1 MTKECTKIRK
11 TDLPDYVSRN
21 DRIIAEGIIDSSV
34 VHICLM
40 VAAIAGL
47 LVAVLVLSHVRFSVF
62 ASFCLLAFILS
73 TVGMYI
79 GYGASHEK
87 IQVTKTYV
95 FVRNIFG
102 KEIYLRTD
110 SITAV
115 GLSSFGTVYVLS
127 DACKMN
133 CMFVKNREE
142 VVFEIRK
149 LVEGNENESED

>member
-47 LVAVLVLSHVRFSVF
+47 LVAILVLSHVRFSVF

-87 IQVTKTYV
+87 IQVTETSV
-95 FVRNIFG
+95 LVRNIFG
-102 KEIYLRTD
+102 NEMFLQTQ

-115 GLSSFGTVYVLS
+115 GISAFNTIHVLS
-127 DACKMN
+127 DSCKIS
-133 CMFVKNREE
+133 CMFVKNGRE
-142 VVFEIRK
+142 VVDEIRK
-149 LVEGNENESED
+149 LVEKRNEA